1 MARLPDSAA
10 MAELRLGDIID
21 DYCSRCKLLTNHS
34 IVSILNGEP
43 AKVYC
48 RTCFFEHNYHHGKG
62 AEKKRS
68 TSRKSKLFDQVLS
81 SITGNPASAGPKESE
96 ESPPNEKPKTR

>member
-1 MARLPDSAA
+1 

-34 IVSILNGEP
+34 IVSILNEEP

-68 TSRKSKLFDQVLS
+68 SSRKSKLFDQVLS
-81 SITGNPASAGPKESE
+81 SITGNPDPASPKEGE
-96 ESPPNEKPKTR
+96 QPPPSEKPKIR